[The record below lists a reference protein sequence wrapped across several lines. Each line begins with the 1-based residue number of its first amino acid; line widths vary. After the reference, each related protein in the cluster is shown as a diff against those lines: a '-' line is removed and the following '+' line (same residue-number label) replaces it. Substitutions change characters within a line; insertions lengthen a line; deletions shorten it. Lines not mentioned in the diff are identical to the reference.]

1 MIVFTKEQ
9 ITEIEDHASATY
21 PKECC
26 GILLGTRQKEQRI
39 VREIYRAYN
48 ASAEPQTHFV
58 LTSDTILYAEILA
71 TKENLEIIGFYHS
84 HPDCEACLSQEDQKY
99 VMPEMSYPVISVSHG
114 RMQKFGCWEQRKID
128 NREVIVHERII
139 IKRF

>member
-1 MIVFTKEQ
+1 LNTHLKGLLPKVI
-9 ITEIEDHASATY
+9 SARS
-21 PKECC
+21 PF
-26 GILLGTRQKEQRI
+26 LL
-39 VREIYRAYN
+39 
-48 ASAEPQTHFV
+48 QTFSHLHFDFV

>member
-9 ITEIEDHASATY
+9 MTEIEDHASATY

-26 GILLGTRQKEQRI
+26 GILLGTRQKERRI
-39 VREIYRAYN
+39 VQEVYRAYN
-48 ASAEPQTHFV
+48 ASTKPQSHFV

-114 RMQKFGCWEQRKID
+114 RTREFGCWEKKRTD
-128 NREVIVHERII
+128 DREAIVHEKIVI
-139 IKRF
+139 EEF